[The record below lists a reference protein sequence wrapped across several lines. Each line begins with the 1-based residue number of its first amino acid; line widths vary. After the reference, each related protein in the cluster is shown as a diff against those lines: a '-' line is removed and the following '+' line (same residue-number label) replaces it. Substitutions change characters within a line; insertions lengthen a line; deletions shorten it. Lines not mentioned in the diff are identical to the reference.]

1 MMADVEKQELAA
13 IGAQVEVPEAASY
26 RSATARGARR
36 NNTPG
41 STAAT
46 DRLTELSSWWATV
59 AGTAPP
65 RRVQQL
71 WPDRP
76 SSLGLSRAQVV
87 LRPFDPPEGIAE
99 AVNWGVT
106 VADSLVDDGTD
117 LVLLSVPD
125 EVSWTVLSAHLLDV
139 DAVEAM
145 GWPSAAGLSDLDW
158 IVRVA
163 AIRDGLRTV
172 RGISGDPELLLTRIA
187 SPAIAAGTALV
198 LRAAARRTPIL
209 LDGPGAA
216 ACALLAFRIA
226 RASRNWLQ
234 ASDGGAGALHDRVLA
249 ELRLVPLTRLG
260 LRGDDG
266 TAARIALG
274 LLETAL
280 ARAIQA
286 PDNDLTDDVPAD
298 DDPALDHLL
307 DDDSPD
313 DDEAADDEEEADEP
327 TGDGPTGDGPT
338 GDGLTGDGLTGDKPA
353 GE

>member
-36 NNTPG
+36 NKTPG
-41 STAAT
+41 SAVT

-65 RRVQQL
+65 RRVQAL
-71 WPDRP
+71 WPQQP
-76 SSLGLSRAQVV
+76 AGTGPSRAQV
-87 LRPFDPPEGIAE
+87 LIRPFDAPEDVTE
-99 AVNWGVT
+99 AIGWGVT
-106 VADSLVDDGTD
+106 VADGLVDDGTD

-125 EVSWTVLSAHLLDV
+125 QVSWAVLAAHLLDV

-145 GWPSAAGLSDLDW
+145 GWPSAAGLSDVDW
-158 IVRVA
+158 IFRVA

-172 RGISGDPELLLTRIA
+172 RGISGDPERLLTQIA

-209 LDGPGAA
+209 LDGPGSA

-226 RASRNWLQ
+226 RATRNWIQ
-234 ASDGGAGALHDRVLA
+234 AGDGGAGALHDRVLA

-260 LRGDDG
+260 LRADDG
-266 TAARIALG
+266 TAARIGLG

-286 PDNDLTDDVPAD
+286 PDDDLTDDGPLLDPD
-298 DDPALDHLL
+298 DELTGAEPGSDHLTHR
-307 DDDSPD
+307 DEPAGKPD
-313 DDEAADDEEEADEP
+313 EPSEEAADDEVEEVADDEP
-327 TGDGPTGDGPT
+327 FGG
-338 GDGLTGDGLTGDKPA
+338 KPA